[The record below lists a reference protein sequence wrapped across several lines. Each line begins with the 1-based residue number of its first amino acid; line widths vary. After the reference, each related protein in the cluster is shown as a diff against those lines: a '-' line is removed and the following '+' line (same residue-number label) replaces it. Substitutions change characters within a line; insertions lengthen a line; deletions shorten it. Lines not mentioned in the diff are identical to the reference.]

1 MVRSAQ
7 GALIGS
13 LARLREDL
21 LTIARAGVDA
31 AGVARALQR
40 ALMDQALHAHL
51 TARPLHVIAAG
62 KAAASMAPALFATP
76 GLTIRSAL
84 AIGTHRHQELPGMVE
99 WHQGGHPLPD
109 ERSLA
114 AAARALEIARGIG
127 RDECL
132 VLLISGGT
140 SALLARPL
148 EGVTLQ
154 DKQQVVA
161 SMLRGGADIHALN
174 TVRKHLSAVKGGRLA
189 AACRA
194 TTITLAVSDVV
205 GDDLAVIGS
214 GPGVPDPS
222 TWADAVG
229 ALDRVVPRDQQPEA
243 VRAAMARGLAGEVP
257 DTPKPG
263 DPAMARVE
271 ARVIASRLNAIE
283 GARAA
288 AEQLGY
294 RTIAIERPVIGEARA
309 AAAAWLDEIREL
321 VAVSPR
327 LCVVSA
333 GETTVRVTGNGKG
346 GRNQEFALSLAR
358 PLAAQ
363 GGLVAAASLGT
374 DGIDGPTD
382 AAGAVVDSTTLSRA
396 AQLGL
401 TEPERYL
408 DDNNSYFFFE
418 PLGDLIQ
425 TGPTDTN
432 VGDLQ
437 VLLHSV

>member
-1 MVRSAQ
+1 VVRSAQ

-13 LARLREDL
+13 LAGLRQDL
-21 LTIARAGVDA
+21 LTIIRAGVDA

-40 ALMDQALHAHL
+40 ALADATLHTHL
-51 TARPLHVIAAG
+51 TSRPLHVIAAG
-62 KAAASMAPALFATP
+62 KAAASMAPALFSTP
-76 GLTIRSAL
+76 GLTIRSAF
-84 AIGTHRHQELPGMVE
+84 AVGTHRHQELPALVE

-109 ERSLA
+109 ERSVA
-114 AAARALEIARGIG
+114 AAGRVLEIARGVG
-127 RDECL
+127 SGECL

-140 SALLARPL
+140 SALLACPL

-161 SMLRGGADIHALN
+161 AMLRGGADIHALN

-189 AACRA
+189 GACRG
-194 TTITLAVSDVV
+194 TTLTLAVSDVV

-222 TWADAVG
+222 TWADAARAIG
-229 ALDRVVPRDQQPEA
+229 CVPSAQQPA
-243 VRAAMARGLAGEVP
+243 SVRALMKKGVAGELA

-271 ARVIASRLNAIE
+271 ARVIASRLNAVD
-283 GARAA
+283 GARLA

-294 RTIAIERPVIGEARA
+294 RTFTIERAVTGEARV
-309 AAAAWLDEIREL
+309 AAAAWFAEARQLT
-321 VAVSPR
+321 ASGPR
-327 LCVVSA
+327 VCVVSA
-333 GETTVRVTGNGKG
+333 GETTVRVTGTGRG

-358 PLAAQ
+358 ALAAQ
-363 GGLVAAASLGT
+363 GGAVAAASVGT

-382 AAGAVVDSTTLSRA
+382 AAGAVVDATTLHRA
-396 AQLGL
+396 AEHGL
-401 TEPERYL
+401 DQPERYL
-408 DDNNSYFFFE
+408 EDNNSYFFFS
-418 PLGDLIQ
+418 PLGDLIK